1 MLPAEKKESIFDKIK
16 TFFKNLF
23 KTQNQVPK
31 TFKEEQVNS
40 QEINNHTI
48 EIDAEN
54 YEPNYKTIDDVE
66 GSFAESLKVEDK
78 SYILFLQQK
87 LKNNEIRIEDLSDQ
101 ELDDMIALYKSQL
114 QVA

>member
-1 MLPAEKKESIFDKIK
+1 MLPTERKESIFDKIK
-16 TFFKNLF
+16 NFFKNIF
-23 KTQNQVPK
+23 KGKNQEQEIV
-31 TFKEEQVNS
+31 KEELTNS
-40 QEINNHTI
+40 HENNNHTI

-87 LKNNEIRIEDLSDQ
+87 LKNNEIRVEDLSDQ